1 MTIKRISTVLILV
14 IMAAVMTV
22 SAAAESPG
30 ALPLAP
36 GDVDRNGKVE
46 AADARQA
53 LRFSVR
59 LDEQM
64 IPECASADVDGDD
77 VVTAADAR
85 HILRCAVRLEKI
97 EVPQTD
103 DGTCGA
109 AYADIDAAVASVLRQ
124 QYRSEVPD
132 GLLHVQSCCLLDAE
146 TVGEAP
152 IKETTVY
159 LIAYHMTYSMMN
171 GVSKEAEGGFIP
183 AAVTFAV
190 REDGTYELKEYW
202 TPGPGTDHESE
213 LREKFPTAAADEA
226 LDIGKYAE
234 ALKTDNLNKVT
245 EYLKRLYE

>member
-85 HILRCAVRLEKI
+85 HILRCAVGLEKLA
-97 EVPQTD
+97 VPQTD
-103 DGTCGA
+103 DGTRGA
-109 AYADIDAAVASVLRQ
+109 AYADIDTAIASVLRQ
-124 QYRSEVPD
+124 QYRSEAPD
-132 GLLHVQSCCLLDAE
+132 GLIHVQSYCLLDCE
-146 TVGEAP
+146 TISGTPE
-152 IKETTVY
+152 EQTVW
-159 LIAYHMTYSMMN
+159 LIVYHMTYSMMN
-171 GVSKEAEGGFIP
+171 GEPKEAEGGFIP
-183 AAVTFAV
+183 AAVTFAI
-190 REDGTYELKEYW
+190 REDGAYILKEYW
-202 TPGPGTDHESE
+202 TPEPGESHASHI
-213 LREKFPTAAADEA
+213 RAKFPSAAADEV
-226 LDIGKYAE
+226 LNIGKYAE
-234 ALKTDNLNKVT
+234 ALKSDNRDQVT
-245 EYLKRLYE
+245 EYLKRLHE